1 MSFSDGTSAVVPNVS
16 GNSNSL
22 LHPQSWHRAKHSLS
36 GTQGTSVSMSSH
48 GIQRPDQVPSSGA
61 SWPSSS
67 ASWTG
72 PSTIA
77 AMSSAA
83 QFPGETSRPQIDSNS
98 MLPLQGSQ
106 LTQSAGDPSRP
117 QVSSFS
123 GLHIQGGQWAQTSG
137 NIINSQTGQ
146 IGTSSQF
153 AQIGQITQNTPT
165 LRSSD
170 IMGQGGQM
178 PNMVGEAPKSR
189 SGSTT
194 ETMQNTLSSA
204 HGGQPMLPP
213 VTSLHSSSMRTQD
226 GGVSV
231 PPPTVGPQGGGFG
244 VLPSLSAVVPV
255 SSQEHLNIQQ
265 GPGAIAPLEP
275 IQEPGRNNREL
286 KM

>member
-1 MSFSDGTSAVVPNVS
+1 MSFTDGTSAVLPNVS
-16 GNSNSL
+16 GNSNRL
-22 LHPQSWHRAKHSLS
+22 LQPQLWHGAKHSLS
-36 GTQGTSVSMSSH
+36 GTQGASVLMSSH

-61 SWPSSS
+61 SWQSSS

-72 PSTIA
+72 PPTIA
-77 AMSSAA
+77 AMSSAP
-83 QFPGETSRPQIDSNS
+83 QFPGETSRPQIDSSS

-106 LTQSAGDPSRP
+106 LTQSVGDPSRP
-117 QVSSFS
+117 QIGSVS

-153 AQIGQITQNTPT
+153 GQIGQFAQNAPTP
-165 LRSSD
+165 RSTD

-178 PNMVGEAPKSR
+178 PNMVGEASKSR

-194 ETMQNTLSSA
+194 ETMQNALSSSRS
-204 HGGQPMLPP
+204 GQAMLQP
-213 VTSLHSSSMRTQD
+213 VTSLHSSSMRAQD

-231 PPPTVGPQGGGFG
+231 HPPTVGPQGGGFA

-255 SSQEHLNIQQ
+255 SSQEHLNLQQ
-265 GPGAIAPLEP
+265 GPGTIAPLEP

-286 KM
+286 